1 MISVA
6 VLLSGCAVTPWNA
19 LNDDERR
26 DLRDNSSEYQ
36 QDVLADLHVTE
47 SEYRQSV
54 NDYRDCVQ
62 EAGADA
68 SEVRA
73 TQGTEL
79 GFEYSFHA
87 ATEAD
92 GDVTQRAADACLIEY
107 HDAIG
112 RVWVSQG
119 TALT

>member
-1 MISVA
+1 M
-6 VLLSGCAVTPWNA
+6 
-19 LNDDERR
+19 
-26 DLRDNSSEYQ
+26 
-36 QDVLADLHVTE
+36 
-47 SEYRQSV
+47 
-54 NDYRDCVQ
+54 Q

-68 SEVRA
+68 SEVQP
-73 TQGTEL
+73 THGTEL

-92 GDVTQRAADACLIEY
+92 GDVIQRATDACLIGY